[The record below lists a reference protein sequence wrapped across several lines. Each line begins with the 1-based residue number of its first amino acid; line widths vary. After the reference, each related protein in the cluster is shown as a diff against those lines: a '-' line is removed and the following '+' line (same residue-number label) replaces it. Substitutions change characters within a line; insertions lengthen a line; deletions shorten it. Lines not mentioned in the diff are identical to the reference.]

1 MGSVLQWVNKNC
13 NNAGWMYKIDDDVIF
28 NPFVFKTV
36 FTAPFIEKSSH
47 VPLVIGY
54 GMWGNPVSLHWLPYK
69 VIYMRIIEFSLSQNQ
84 YTEVLSYRS
93 IPLKVLRTGKW
104 TVDESFTPN
113 VYPVHAIGAS
123 YILSRR
129 AVDLMSTT
137 YFSKSYPGLWIE
149 DAYLTGV
156 LREGNTFF
164 THTHKPKTNNINQAY
179 Q

>member
-1 MGSVLQWVNKNC
+1 
-13 NNAGWMYKIDDDVIF
+13 
-28 NPFVFKTV
+28 
-36 FTAPFIEKSSH
+36 
-47 VPLVIGY
+47 
-54 GMWGNPVSLHWLPYK
+54 
-69 VIYMRIIEFSLSQNQ
+69 MRIIEFSLSQNQ